1 MKVNAL
7 HTIKNIAVFL
17 IIFYVD
23 AQLLDKLTNARNAR
37 NASDIIVYLVSLS
50 FMLTILIVHSYLFYE
65 RVNPK
70 EKENQND

>member
-23 AQLLDKLTNARNAR
+23 AQLLDKLTNARNV
-37 NASDIIVYLVSLS
+37 SDIIVYLVSLC
-50 FMLTILIVHSYLFYE
+50 FMLACLIINSYLFYE
-65 RVNPK
+65 RVITK

>member
-23 AQLLDKLTNARNAR
+23 AQLLDKLTNARNA
-37 NASDIIVYLVSLS
+37 SDIIVYLVSLF